1 MDFTEREQ
9 QKKRHLIRVI
19 LAEAGMVLAVI
30 LIVVVTLMITMGF
43 FINSEGRLEQT
54 GLVQIHSVPTG
65 ASVTIDGET
74 IFSRTNLS
82 RSLAAGEHH
91 LKLSRDGYDTWE
103 RTITMY
109 SGLLLRLYYPRLF
122 LEHRTPETMLTF
134 DHQFEFYSVSSERN
148 FILYAATD
156 SPTWQLINI
165 ASDEVKT
172 APLDLSDILPGVEQG
187 LFQGNI
193 AELTWN
199 AGGDTVLVAID
210 EEVQRHWLL
219 INLKNPASS
228 LNLTQIFGLD
238 FDQVTF
244 VGGSANQLFVLSDH
258 QLRRIDVS
266 SRQISS
272 VLLNQVDAFS
282 SQGSNILYLTLPQTT
297 SDGSLRTLGTYRD
310 GEAGGTAI
318 TTLPGDTPVLIA
330 LSRYYDNDYL
340 AYIVDDRLTVY
351 YGSLPSYSEDASADP
366 FANLSL
372 LIDAQTLTET
382 PTALT
387 VSPAGEYLIAHR
399 DRAFTAI
406 DLDMGELSAY
416 DAPEAALNWL
426 DQSMLYSVSS
436 DRLVVWDFDGSNTR
450 TLVAADTALDT
461 PASAESANHS
471 TLAPVTTRSA
481 SPLADYPVA
490 ITSNNKWLYYLTS
503 TDSGYAL
510 VREQIWN

>member
-1 MDFTEREQ
+1 M
-9 QKKRHLIRVI
+9 
-19 LAEAGMVLAVI
+19 
-30 LIVVVTLMITMGF
+30 
-43 FINSEGRLEQT
+43 
-54 GLVQIHSVPTG
+54 
-65 ASVTIDGET
+65 
-74 IFSRTNLS
+74 
-82 RSLAAGEHH
+82 
-91 LKLSRDGYDTWE
+91 
-103 RTITMY
+103 
-109 SGLLLRLYYPRLF
+109 
-122 LEHRTPETMLTF
+122 
-134 DHQFEFYSVSSERN
+134 
-148 FILYAATD
+148 
-156 SPTWQLINI
+156 
-165 ASDEVKT
+165 
-172 APLDLSDILPGVEQG
+172 
-187 LFQGNI
+187 
-193 AELTWN
+193 
-199 AGGDTVLVAID
+199 AID
-210 EEVQRHWLL
+210 EEAQRHWLL

-310 GEAGGTAI
+310 GEAGGAAI
-318 TTLPGDTPVLIA
+318 TTLPGDASVLIA

-351 YGSLPSYSEDASADP
+351 YGSLPSYSEDASVDP

-450 TLVAADTALDT
+450 TLVAADAALDT
-461 PASAESANHS
+461 PASAETANHS

-490 ITSNNKWLYYLTS
+490 ITSNNKWLYYLTG
-503 TDSGYAL
+503 TDSGYTL